1 MSRIGKIPVIVPSG
15 VTVDL
20 MPNVVKVSGPKG
32 VHSVVLHPV
41 VSVAMNGSAL
51 VVSVT
56 GNGRNERALHGLYR
70 SLVNNAVTGVSVGFE
85 KRLELNGVGY
95 QVQLKGTRLEL
106 SVGYS
111 KPVIFEV
118 PIGIAVSVP
127 DNTHLTV
134 SGVDRQSV
142 GQFAAKVR
150 ASRVPDPYKAKGVK
164 YAGEFI
170 RRKAGKA
177 FGAGSK

>member
-20 MPNVVKVSGPKG
+20 MPDAVKVSGPKG

-41 VSVAMNGSAL
+41 VSVAMNGLAL
-51 VVSVT
+51 VVSVN